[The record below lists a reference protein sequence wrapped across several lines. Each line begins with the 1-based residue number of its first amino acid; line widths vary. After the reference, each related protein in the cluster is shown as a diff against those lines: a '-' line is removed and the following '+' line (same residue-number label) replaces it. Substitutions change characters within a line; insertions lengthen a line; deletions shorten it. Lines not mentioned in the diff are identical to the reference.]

1 MKPNRNT
8 RNSLLIIFFAITAV
22 IIIICYRNYSPGKKG
37 SGKETT
43 SYDIAFLSNTS
54 QISASAS
61 NFQAYH
67 GVSVIS
73 EELGKN
79 FNTYFVPSDSVV
91 IQQTAAISQNSP
103 ANIQKE
109 PVYKNEDSAS
119 VGRAGYSEMIQQAVN
134 DGARLVICPDSSYA
148 ETLYSIQKDY
158 INTYFILVDGVPHNS
173 DHSDQTINYNVI
185 PISYDEAEIGFL
197 AGYALVYE
205 GYTSLAF
212 IGDSRASGVVHY
224 GYGFL
229 QGANYAARECN
240 TANVDICYYYAED
253 TADAEQ
259 MAQKFYSSKIP
270 VITATGDDI
279 IKPLTEIASK
289 QNAYLVSCG
298 NYHDFYE
305 ESDYLI
311 ALSYKDIAASVANT
325 VKNFYANDISGGK
338 TITAGTGDN
347 WIGFVYDNE
356 KFSRFSLDVY
366 DTVYRQLAEDKILL
380 ISDTTVS
387 VEDLGLTNVTIK

>member
-8 RNSLLIIFFAITAV
+8 RNSLLIIFFAVTAV
-22 IIIICYRNYSPGKKG
+22 MIIICYRNYSSGKKS

-43 SYDIAFLSNTS
+43 SYDIAFLSNTP

-67 GVSVIS
+67 GVSAIS

-79 FNTYFVPSDSVV
+79 FNTYFIPSDSGSNR
-91 IQQTAAISQNSP
+91 QTAALSQNSP
-103 ANIQKE
+103 SNNQKE
-109 PVYKNEDSAS
+109 PVYKNEDSAADS
-119 VGRAGYSEMIQQAVN
+119 RPEYSDMIRQAVN
-134 DGARLVICPDSSYA
+134 DGARLVVCPDSSYA
-148 ETLYSIQKDY
+148 ETLYSVQKDY

-212 IGDSRASGVVHY
+212 IGDSRASDVVHY

-229 QGANYAARECN
+229 QGADHAAAERN
-240 TANVDICYYYAED
+240 IPNVDIGYYYAED
-253 TADAEQ
+253 TEDARQ
-259 MAQKFYSSKIP
+259 TAQKFYSAKTP
-270 VITATGDDI
+270 VIAAAGDDI
-279 IKPLTEIASK
+279 IRPLVDTASE

-298 NYHDFYE
+298 NYYDLYE
-305 ESDYLI
+305 ESDRFI
-311 ALSYKDIAASVANT
+311 ALSYKDISASIADT
-325 VKNFYANDISGGK
+325 VKKFYANDISGGK
-338 TITAGTGDN
+338 TITAGTGHD
-347 WIGFVYDNE
+347 WIGFVFDAE
-356 KFSRFSLDVY
+356 KFSRFSPDVY
-366 DTVYRQLAEDKILL
+366 DMVYRQLAEDKILL

-387 VEDLGLTNVTIK
+387 VEDLGLTHVTIK